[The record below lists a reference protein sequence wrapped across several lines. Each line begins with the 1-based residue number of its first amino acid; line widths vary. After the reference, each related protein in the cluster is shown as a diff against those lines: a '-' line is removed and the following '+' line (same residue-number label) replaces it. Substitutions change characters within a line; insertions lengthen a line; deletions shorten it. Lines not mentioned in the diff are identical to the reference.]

1 LFYNLKIKLL
11 IMFIDQEWKK
21 EEKKIKG
28 ITDEIKADHN
38 VFYKN
43 NYVIGGLFIFF
54 ALIIFIYIYIVKF
67 SGPSLSVNENDQNQE
82 IGATSTVQG
91 LPSDDNANGNGNDY
105 FGTSTDNVK
114 AEDIGFADF
123 YKAAQNDFKPNIESY
138 SLPINTK
145 TDVSNYYDISR
156 KLNLDSNIEDF
167 NNYGFAILENQY
179 SKEADNFFD
188 LYRLLIKKEIPL
200 VITSDFLIY
209 YYQNV
214 FKSVF
219 KEIEKNAF
227 YDNLWSI
234 NKKLYDI
241 ALARYKRKSSAV
253 GLANDPVL
261 EGQRLETVYFAVAL
275 KLLMPDLEQINR
287 KDNFI
292 DEVKFSRQEADN
304 YYFDIPEN
312 LQNQINQEIN
322 LIKLASAEFKSPVLL
337 YPVDYKVFKVPDDY
351 QSNAKLNNFYLGMKW
366 LNSSFPLYYKSSECQ
381 DCLLDYDDWIINLAA
396 ASYITKD
403 LQDNQDIKNQWAI
416 IYKFVSFFSGLRH
429 DLTYLHHAQ
438 AMDEIFGENYEI
450 EKVFSSDNENRE
462 ADLSNIQKKLAS
474 FKFSDIEGGF
484 NRTADSLEPDL
495 GMRLLQKPYWPN
507 DFILKELVGPEM
519 TPFIMPE
526 GRNTYSTLCKSKGD
540 VYYRCGG
547 MGLDII
553 NMLEP
558 EIVKSDYFEENSNY
572 IHYDF
577 RINKLHEQI
586 SGFNRYTWNNNVYWI
601 ILDLNKIL
609 LTYNNESLP
618 IFFQQDLW
626 KQEKD
631 INTALGSWV
640 NLHLA
645 EDITL
650 NYYENKA
657 SNLGFYSQCN
667 LNSYIEPNIA
677 LVNELI
683 SRNEMLMRMLA
694 ILKVTN
700 KTNAAS
706 IELKDL
712 NDKLKKTL
720 LIIEKELSGGT
731 IDNEDCKFINDFASH
746 LIIET
751 SPSKKF
757 SILFEEK
764 VSSESI
770 EGLKLLAI
778 IYNNSGK
785 KIIAVGPLFNYSEKI
800 INN

>member
-1 LFYNLKIKLL
+1 
-11 IMFIDQEWKK
+11 MFIDQEWKK
-21 EEKKIKG
+21 EEKKFKG
-28 ITDEIKADHN
+28 ISDKATVDN
-38 VFYKN
+38 KAFYKSA
-43 NYVIGGLFIFF
+43 YVIGGLFIFF
-54 ALIIFIYIYIVKF
+54 AFIIFLYVTKF
-67 SGPSLSVNENDQNQE
+67 SPSLGPDNGNEDNSE
-82 IGATSTVQG
+82 KFATGTAQG
-91 LPSDDNANGNGNDY
+91 LPSDNNINGNGDDY
-105 FGTSTDNVK
+105 FGTSTHNIK

-123 YKAAQNDFKPNIESY
+123 YKVAKNDFKPNIKSY
-138 SLPINTK
+138 SLPINIK
-145 TDVSNYYDISR
+145 ADVSNYYDISR
-156 KLNLDSNIEDF
+156 KLNLDSSIEDF
-167 NNYGFAILENQY
+167 NNYGFVILENQY
-179 SKEADNFFD
+179 SEEADNFFD
-188 LYRLLIKKEIPL
+188 LYRLLINKDMPL

-214 FKSVF
+214 FKSAF

-227 YDNLWSI
+227 YDNLWGI

-241 ALARYKRKSSAV
+241 ALTRYKRRSSSA

-261 EGQRLETVYFAVAL
+261 EGQRLETVYFAIAL
-275 KLLMPDLEQINR
+275 KLLMPDLEQINL

-292 DEVKFSRQEADN
+292 DEARFSRQEADN

-312 LQNQINQEIN
+312 LLNQINQEIN
-322 LIKLASAEFKSPVLL
+322 LIKSASAEFKSPVLL
-337 YPVDYKVFKVPDDY
+337 YPVDYKAFKVPDDY
-351 QSNAKLNNFYLGMKW
+351 KSNAKLNNFYLGMKW
-366 LNSSFPLYYKSSECQ
+366 LNSFFPLYYKNSECP
-381 DCLLDYDDWIINLAA
+381 DCLLDYNDWIINLAA
-396 ASYITKD
+396 GSYITKD

-438 AMDEIFGENYEI
+438 AMDEIFGDNYEI
-450 EKVFSSDNENRE
+450 EKIFSPENENRQ
-462 ADLSNIQKKLAS
+462 ADLLNIQKKLAS
-474 FKFSDIEGGF
+474 FKFSDIEGGSKGA
-484 NRTADSLEPDL
+484 ADSLEPGS

-507 DFILKELVGPEM
+507 DFILKELIGSEM
-519 TPFIMPE
+519 TPLITPK
-526 GRNTYSTLCKSKGD
+526 GRNTYSTLCKSKGGI
-540 VYYRCGG
+540 YYRCGG
-547 MGLDII
+547 VGFDII

-558 EIVKSDYFEENSNY
+558 GIVNNDYFEDNSNY

-586 SGFNRYTWNNNVYWI
+586 SEFDKYTWNNNVYWI
-601 ILDLNKIL
+601 TLDLNKIL

-618 IFFQQDLW
+618 VFIKHDLW

-645 EDITL
+645 QDITL

-657 SNLGFYSQCN
+657 SNLGSYSQCN
-667 LNSYIEPNIA
+667 LNNYIEPNLA

-694 ILKVTN
+694 VLGVTN

-731 IDNEDCKFINDFASH
+731 IDNEDCKFINDFVSH
-746 LIIET
+746 LVIEK
-751 SPSKKF
+751 SASKEF

-770 EGLKLLAI
+770 KGLKLLAI

-785 KIIAVGPLFNYSEKI
+785 KILAVGPLFNYSETITNK
-800 INN
+800 